1 MSKKFVNNPE
11 KIVPEMLESLVNVCN
26 PGRLSKLPDHD
37 VVLRADVSSVK
48 QRQVTLISGGGS
60 GHEPAFA
67 GYVGDGMLTAA
78 VCGGVF
84 ASPAASA
91 VLEAIRAVCGPLGCL
106 VLVMNYT
113 GDRLNFGMAVERA
126 KAEGYKVRMHVVA
139 DDCALPRDKGIT
151 GRRGV
156 AGTVLVAKVAGAAA
170 EAGLSLE
177 EVLAETKEASENVG
191 TLGVALTTCTLP
203 GQQPSARLSGDT
215 IEIGLGIHG
224 EAGIKQTGLQT
235 ADELT
240 DAMISAI
247 VDPKSKGGQDYL
259 PLSPDQ
265 RVAVLVNSLGA
276 TPPMEL
282 LLIARRA
289 ASNLQGRGARVE
301 RVFCGSFM
309 TSLDMAGAS
318 VTVMRVGALS
328 LARLDA
334 PADTPGWRDA
344 HGTSSK
350 RPPHQLPAFSS
361 QSSILPPSP
370 AGVAGASTT
379 QGDDSTSA
387 QQKGGVIFPGERAVV
402 ERALR
407 AATKALIE
415 AEPELTKWDCIAGDG
430 DCGTTFRRGAEA
442 LLADLEADRLPKE
455 DLSALL
461 KGLSNSVGE
470 SMGGTMG
477 GVLQI
482 FFSAGDAC
490 LSRSSSSSS
499 SAEGQQDGG
508 GAAWCRAFVAG
519 VEGVEFYGGA
529 RAGMRTVLD
538 AVVPAAEVLRH
549 KGPSGFEEAVAAA
562 EKGAEA
568 TCHMGALAGRAN
580 YVAEESLK
588 GVPDPGAKAAA
599 YALKAISGALS

>member
-1 MSKKFVNNPE
+1 MSKKTGSVVSKKFINDPDRV
-11 KIVPEMLESLVNVCN
+11 VQEMLESLVNVCN

-37 VVLRADVSSVK
+37 VVLRADTATVK

-67 GYVGDGMLTAA
+67 GYVGEGMLTAA

-91 VLEAIRAVCGPLGCL
+91 VLEAIRAACGPLGCL

-126 KAEGYKVRMHVVA
+126 KAEGLNVRMCVVA

-177 EVLAETKEASENVG
+177 EVVAETEAASQNVG

-203 GQQPSARLSGDT
+203 GQEPSSRLDAAT

-240 DAMISAI
+240 DAMMSAI
-247 VDPKSKGGQDYL
+247 VDAESEGGQDYL
-259 PLSPDQ
+259 PVSPDQ

-289 ASNLQGRGARVE
+289 ASNLKGRGARVE
-301 RVFCGSFM
+301 RVFCGPFM
-309 TSLDMAGAS
+309 TSLNMAGAS
-318 VTVMRVGALS
+318 VSVMRVDALM

-334 PADTPGWRDA
+334 PTDTPGWRDA
-344 HGTSSK
+344 HGTRSK
-350 RPPHQLPAFSS
+350 RPPHE
-361 QSSILPPSP
+361 LPPYASQP
-370 AGVAGASTT
+370 STPSSAAGASAS
-379 QGDDSTSA
+379 STL
-387 QQKGGVIFPGERAVV
+387 QTEGGGGSPGEWGTVERAV
-402 ERALR
+402 RAV
-407 AATKALIE
+407 ATALI
-415 AEPELTKWDCIAGDG
+415 ASEPELTKWDCIAGDG
-430 DCGTTFRRGAEA
+430 DCGTTFKRGAEA
-442 LLADLEADRLPKE
+442 LLANLEAGRLPKG
-455 DLSALL
+455 DLRMLLRAL
-461 KGLSNSVGE
+461 SDSVAE
-470 SMGGTMG
+470 SMGGTIG

-482 FFSAGDAC
+482 FFSAGDAA
-490 LSRSSSSSS
+490 LSSPSP
-499 SAEGQQDGG
+499 ALEEGG
-508 GAAWCRAFVAG
+508 GKAWCRAFVAG

-538 AVVPAAEVLRH
+538 AIAPAADVLRE

-562 EKGAEA
+562 EEGANA
-568 TCHMGALAGRAN
+568 TCGMEALAGRSN
-580 YVAEESLK
+580 YVSAESLN

-599 YALKAISGALS
+599 YALKALSKALSW